1 MKAAVGTMIIIYEK
15 GFGSMKELEKAI
27 DRNFFEKNEL
37 KWEFDKLSWE
47 QKRDKGSCKIYSN
60 LY

>member
-15 GFGSMKELEKAI
+15 DFGSMKELEKAI

-37 KWEFDKLSWE
+37 K
-47 QKRDKGSCKIYSN
+47 
-60 LY
+60 